1 MQQRKIRNTIFI
13 SENYKQVW
21 WSPLLSEATVTF
33 IAAIYVF
40 IHCINCLKRFIWIK
54 KRKQW
59 WDLCLCIFVKQL
71 EATCPHVVNQDW
83 GRYSPKERLQNPQS
97 KVARQEL
104 SLQKSREE
112 QEQEQQA
119 NIFNPRERAER
130 LIQIPPHYKLI
141 CKIRLHVAT
150 GSSYI
155 IVKENN

>member
-1 MQQRKIRNTIFI
+1 MQQRKIRNSLYLWKLQAGVMILFVI
-13 SENYKQVW
+13 RGKSRGFLN
-21 WSPLLSEATVTF
+21 
-33 IAAIYVF
+33 
-40 IHCINCLKRFIWIK
+40 NNK
-54 KRKQW
+54 KRQQW

-83 GRYSPKERLQNPQS
+83 GRYSAKERLQNPQS

-119 NIFNPRERAER
+119 NIFNPREHAER

-150 GSSYI
+150 GSFYI